1 MRWRRFRDPSSD
13 GEGAVAARGADRGEE
28 RRIAELTAEQFE
40 ILQALARYPRLAIS
54 GAAGTGKTVLAYEKA
69 RRLAAQGLDVL
80 LLCANPSLANWLE
93 SRAKAEPLELQ
104 PHLTILDV
112 GALCA
117 RILAMAGTL
126 RQGVE
131 GSTETAQEGKREDQD
146 ASAELARLL
155 ANAVRTLERRGD
167 RMPFDAILVDEAQD
181 VDAPLWPPLQRLL
194 RDHEGGLLYIFFDE
208 AQRDGEGSWRVPLA
222 GEKALL
228 PLVVN
233 LRNTRAIFD
242 VMMRFYTGP
251 DAPVCRG
258 PEGRPPMYLDPA
270 TLGEGVVGAGDG
282 RSQNAPT
289 DGVVECGRSQ
299 NTATDGACL

>member
-1 MRWRRFRDPSSD
+1 M
-13 GEGAVAARGADRGEE
+13 
-28 RRIAELTAEQFE
+28 
-40 ILQALARYPRLAIS
+40 
-54 GAAGTGKTVLAYEKA
+54 
-69 RRLAAQGLDVL
+69 
-80 LLCANPSLANWLE
+80 
-93 SRAKAEPLELQ
+93 Q

-131 GSTETAQEGKREDQD
+131 GSTETAQEGEQQDQD

-167 RMPFDAILVDEAQD
+167 RMPFDAIMVDEAQD
-181 VDAPLWPPLQRLL
+181 VDPPLWPPLQRLL

-270 TLGEGVVGAGDG
+270 MLGEGVVGAGDG
-282 RSQNAPT
+282 RSQNAQRMGGGRIWWRGWAFAEHRDGWGGPLGGEGEVAKMPT
-289 DGVVECGRSQ
+289 EGALPLIARWWRCAWRSTISWMRRASCRKISWSSPAARSAAAVGTRSS
-299 NTATDGACL
+299 TARSARTG